1 MKIIPIVYNH
11 EFVFNSSL
19 SGMLHPGNYRYYINT
34 SNFSLFYDSAIFLP
48 VLVLK
53 PRGLMQFFLIHTGKR
68 RISFKVQMPFSREII
83 VLLLRDLVLVTRYDV
98 REKWVPAGIDVR
110 SRDLLRA
117 YKSKRRT
124 TCCVFC

>member
-53 PRGLMQFFLIHTGKR
+53 PRGLMQFFFKFTMGPQWKEENKFQSANAFFPGK
-68 RISFKVQMPFSREII
+68 
-83 VLLLRDLVLVTRYDV
+83 
-98 REKWVPAGIDVR
+98 
-110 SRDLLRA
+110 
-117 YKSKRRT
+117 
-124 TCCVFC
+124 